1 MADYDYDLV
10 VIGTG
15 PAGEAAAINA
25 AKLGRKVAV
34 VEMRDQ
40 VGGGCAHKG
49 TIPSKAL
56 RHAVKQ
62 IIEFNT
68 NPMFR
73 AIGEPKNFSFP
84 QVLKTASEVIAKQVM
99 LHTQFYAR
107 NRVDVF
113 FGFARFLDRNN
124 IEILGNE
131 TNENLRFDQAV
142 IATGSSPY
150 EPDDV
155 DFSHPRIY
163 TSDTVLNLEHTPRT
177 LIIYGAGV
185 VGSEYASIFAGL
197 GVRVELVDN
206 RANLLEFLDVEISDS
221 LSYHLRNNG
230 VRIRHNETY
239 KAVTADET
247 SVSIELES
255 GKRIR
260 ADMLLFC
267 NGRSG
272 NTKGIGLENLGIQ
285 TNSRGQLEIDQR
297 YQTNVEGI
305 YAAGDVVGWP
315 SLASAAYDQGRSA
328 ATDLLGLPGFR
339 FVDDVPTGIYTIPE
353 ISSLGKTEEQLTEE
367 KVPYEVGQAFF
378 KDLARAQISG
388 EVVGMLKILF
398 NRETYEILGIHCFG
412 DRASEIIHIGQ
423 AIMNQKGEAN
433 TIKYFLSTT
442 FNYPTMAEAYRIASM
457 NGMNRIS
464 REHRRFEDKQR

>member
-15 PAGEAAAINA
+15 PAGEAAAINS

-34 VEMRDQ
+34 VEMREQ

-56 RHAVKQ
+56 RHSVKQ
-62 IIEFNT
+62 IVEFNT
-68 NPMFR
+68 NPLFR
-73 AIGEPKNFSFP
+73 VIGEPKNFSFP

-99 LHTQFYAR
+99 LRTQFYAR

-113 FGFARFLDRNN
+113 FGFARFVDRNN

-131 TNENLRFDQAV
+131 TNENLRFDQTV

-150 EPDDV
+150 EPNDI
-155 DFSHPRIY
+155 DFSHERIC
-163 TSDTVLNLEHTPRT
+163 TSDTVLNLKHTPRT

-185 VGSEYASIFAGL
+185 IGCEYASIFAGL
-197 GVRVELVDN
+197 DVKVDLVDN

-239 KAVTADET
+239 KSVSVNDT
-247 SVSIELES
+247 SVTIEMES
-255 GKRIR
+255 GKRLC

-272 NTKGIGLENLGIQ
+272 NTKGVGLENLGIE

-297 YQTNVEGI
+297 YQTTVDGI

-328 ATDLLGLPGFR
+328 ASDLLGLSGVR

-353 ISSLGKTEEQLTEE
+353 ISSLGKTEEQLTAE

-398 NRETYEILGIHCFG
+398 NRDTYEILGIHCFG

-423 AIMNQKGEAN
+423 AIMNQKGDAN
-433 TIKYFLSTT
+433 TIEYFVNNT
-442 FNYPTMAEAYRIASM
+442 FNFPTMAEAYRVAAQLGI
-457 NGMNRIS
+457 NRARQITN
-464 REHRRFEDKQR
+464 

>member
-34 VEMRDQ
+34 VEMREQ

-56 RHAVKQ
+56 RHSVKQ
-62 IIEFNT
+62 IVEFNT
-68 NPMFR
+68 NPLFR
-73 AIGEPKNFSFP
+73 VIGEPKNFSFP

-99 LHTQFYAR
+99 LRTQFYAR

-113 FGFARFLDRNN
+113 FGFARFVDRNN

-150 EPDDV
+150 EPNDI
-155 DFSHPRIY
+155 DFSHERIC
-163 TSDTVLNLEHTPRT
+163 TSDTVLNLKHTPRT

-185 VGSEYASIFAGL
+185 IGCEYASIFAGL
-197 GVRVELVDN
+197 DVKVDLVDN

-239 KAVTADET
+239 KSVSVNDT
-247 SVSIELES
+247 SVTIEMES
-255 GKRIR
+255 GKRLC

-272 NTKGIGLENLGIQ
+272 NTKGVGLENLGIE

-297 YQTNVEGI
+297 YQTTVDGI

-328 ATDLLGLPGFR
+328 ASDLLGLPGVR

-353 ISSLGKTEEQLTEE
+353 ISSLGKTEEQLTAE

-398 NRETYEILGIHCFG
+398 NRDTYEILGIHCFG

-423 AIMNQKGEAN
+423 AIMNQKGDAN
-433 TIKYFLSTT
+433 TIEYFVNNT
-442 FNYPTMAEAYRIASM
+442 FNFPTMAEAYRVAAQLGI
-457 NGMNRIS
+457 NRARQITN
-464 REHRRFEDKQR
+464 

>member
-1 MADYDYDLV
+1 MASYEYDLV

-68 NPMFR
+68 NTLFR
-73 AIGEPKNFSFP
+73 VIGEPKNFSFP

-113 FGFARFLDRNN
+113 FGFAHFLDRNN
-124 IEILGNE
+124 IEILGSE
-131 TNENLRFDQAV
+131 GSENLRFEQAV

-150 EPDDV
+150 EPVDI
-155 DFSHPRIY
+155 DFSHARIY
-163 TSDTVLNLEHTPRT
+163 TSDTVLNLKHTPRS

-185 VGSEYASIFAGL
+185 IGSEYASIFAGL
-197 GVRVELVDN
+197 GVKVELVDN

-239 KAVTADET
+239 KTVTADDT
-247 SVSIELES
+247 AVSIELES
-255 GKRIR
+255 GKRIC

-272 NTKGIGLENLGIQ
+272 NTKNLGLENVGIE

-297 YQTNVEGI
+297 YQTSVEGI

-328 ATDLLGLPGFR
+328 ATDLLGLPGVR

-353 ISSLGKTEEQLTEE
+353 ISSLGKTEEQLTAE

-412 DRASEIIHIGQ
+412 DQASEIIHIGQ
-423 AIMNQKGEAN
+423 AIMNQKGDAN
-433 TIKYFLSTT
+433 TIEYFVNNT
-442 FNYPTMAEAYRIASM
+442 FNFPTMAEAYRVAAQL
-457 NGMNRIS
+457 GLNRA
-464 REHRRFEDKQR
+464 RQVNN

>member
-1 MADYDYDLV
+1 M
-10 VIGTG
+10 
-15 PAGEAAAINA
+15 
-25 AKLGRKVAV
+25 
-34 VEMRDQ
+34 
-40 VGGGCAHKG
+40 
-49 TIPSKAL
+49 
-56 RHAVKQ
+56 
-62 IIEFNT
+62 
-68 NPMFR
+68 
-73 AIGEPKNFSFP
+73 
-84 QVLKTASEVIAKQVM
+84 
-99 LHTQFYAR
+99 
-107 NRVDVF
+107 
-113 FGFARFLDRNN
+113 
-124 IEILGNE
+124 LGNE
-131 TNENLRFDQAV
+131 GSENLRFDQAV

-163 TSDTVLNLEHTPRT
+163 TSDTVLNLEHTPRS

-185 VGSEYASIFAGL
+185 IGSEYASIFAGL
-197 GVRVELVDN
+197 GVKVELVDN

-239 KAVTADET
+239 KTVSADET

-255 GKRIR
+255 GKRLR

-272 NTKGIGLENLGIQ
+272 NTKQLGLENLGIE

-353 ISSLGKTEEQLTEE
+353 ISSLGKTEEQLTAE

-423 AIMNQKGEAN
+423 AIMNQKGDAN
-433 TIKYFLSTT
+433 TIEYFVNNT
-442 FNYPTMAEAYRIASM
+442 FNFPTMAEAYRVAAQL
-457 NGMNRIS
+457 GLNRA
-464 REHRRFEDKQR
+464 RQVNH

>member
-15 PAGEAAAINA
+15 PAGEAAAINS

-34 VEMRDQ
+34 VEMREQ

-56 RHAVKQ
+56 RHSVKQ
-62 IIEFNT
+62 IVEFNT
-68 NPMFR
+68 NPLFR
-73 AIGEPKNFSFP
+73 VIGEPKNFSFP

-99 LHTQFYAR
+99 LRTQFYAR

-113 FGFARFLDRNN
+113 FGFARFVDRNN

-150 EPDDV
+150 EPNDI
-155 DFSHPRIY
+155 DFSHERIC
-163 TSDTVLNLEHTPRT
+163 TSDTVLNLKHTPRT

-185 VGSEYASIFAGL
+185 IGCEYASIFAGL
-197 GVRVELVDN
+197 DVKVDLVDN

-239 KAVTADET
+239 KSVSANDT
-247 SVSIELES
+247 SVTIEMES
-255 GKRIR
+255 GKRLC

-272 NTKGIGLENLGIQ
+272 NTKGVGLENLGIE

-297 YQTNVEGI
+297 YQTTVDGI

-328 ATDLLGLPGFR
+328 ASDLLGLSGVR

-353 ISSLGKTEEQLTEE
+353 ISSLGKTEEQLTAE

-398 NRETYEILGIHCFG
+398 NRDTYEILGIHCFG

-423 AIMNQKGEAN
+423 AIMNQKGDAN
-433 TIKYFLSTT
+433 TIEYFVNNT
-442 FNYPTMAEAYRIASM
+442 FNFPTMAEAYRVAAQLGI
-457 NGMNRIS
+457 NRARQITN
-464 REHRRFEDKQR
+464 

>member
-34 VEMRDQ
+34 VEMREQ

-56 RHAVKQ
+56 RHSVKQ
-62 IIEFNT
+62 IVEFNT
-68 NPMFR
+68 NPLFR
-73 AIGEPKNFSFP
+73 VIGEPKNFSFP

-99 LHTQFYAR
+99 LRTQFYAR

-113 FGFARFLDRNN
+113 FGFARFVDRNN

-150 EPDDV
+150 EPSDI
-155 DFSHPRIY
+155 DFSHERIC
-163 TSDTVLNLEHTPRT
+163 TSDTVLNLKHTPRT

-185 VGSEYASIFAGL
+185 IGCEYASIFAGL
-197 GVRVELVDN
+197 DVKVDLVDN

-239 KAVTADET
+239 KSVSANDT
-247 SVSIELES
+247 SVTIEMES
-255 GKRIR
+255 GKRLC

-272 NTKGIGLENLGIQ
+272 NTKGVGLENLGIE

-297 YQTNVEGI
+297 YQTTVDGI

-328 ATDLLGLPGFR
+328 ASDLLGLPGVR

-353 ISSLGKTEEQLTEE
+353 ISSLGKTEEQLTAE

-398 NRETYEILGIHCFG
+398 NRDTYEILGIHCFG

-423 AIMNQKGEAN
+423 AIMNQKGDAN
-433 TIKYFLSTT
+433 TIEYFVNNT
-442 FNYPTMAEAYRIASM
+442 FNFPTMAEAYRVAAQLGI
-457 NGMNRIS
+457 NRARQITN
-464 REHRRFEDKQR
+464 

>member
-34 VEMRDQ
+34 VEMREQ

-56 RHAVKQ
+56 RHSVKQ
-62 IIEFNT
+62 IVEFNT
-68 NPMFR
+68 NPLFR
-73 AIGEPKNFSFP
+73 VIGEPKNFSFP

-99 LHTQFYAR
+99 LRTQFYAR

-113 FGFARFLDRNN
+113 FGFARFVDRNN

-150 EPDDV
+150 EPSDI
-155 DFSHPRIY
+155 DFSHERIC
-163 TSDTVLNLEHTPRT
+163 TSDTVLNLKHTPRT

-185 VGSEYASIFAGL
+185 IGCEYASIFAGL
-197 GVRVELVDN
+197 DVKVDLVDN

-239 KAVTADET
+239 KSVSANDT
-247 SVSIELES
+247 SVTIEMES
-255 GKRIR
+255 GKRLC

-272 NTKGIGLENLGIQ
+272 NTKGVGLENLGIG

-297 YQTNVEGI
+297 YQTTVDGI

-328 ATDLLGLPGFR
+328 ASDLLGLPGVR

-353 ISSLGKTEEQLTEE
+353 ISSLGKTEEQLTAE

-398 NRETYEILGIHCFG
+398 NRDTYEILGIHCFG

-423 AIMNQKGEAN
+423 AIMNQKGDAN
-433 TIKYFLSTT
+433 TIEYFVNNT
-442 FNYPTMAEAYRIASM
+442 FNFPTMAEAYRVAAQLGI
-457 NGMNRIS
+457 NRARQITN
-464 REHRRFEDKQR
+464 

>member
-34 VEMRDQ
+34 VEMREQ

-56 RHAVKQ
+56 RHSVKQ
-62 IIEFNT
+62 IVEFNT
-68 NPMFR
+68 NPLFR
-73 AIGEPKNFSFP
+73 VIGEPKNFSFP

-99 LHTQFYAR
+99 LRTQFYAR

-113 FGFARFLDRNN
+113 FGFARFVDRNN

-150 EPDDV
+150 EPSDI
-155 DFSHPRIY
+155 DFSHERIC
-163 TSDTVLNLEHTPRT
+163 TSDTVLNLKHTPRT

-185 VGSEYASIFAGL
+185 IGCEYASIFAGL
-197 GVRVELVDN
+197 DVKVDLVDN

-239 KAVTADET
+239 KSVSANDT
-247 SVSIELES
+247 SVTIEMES
-255 GKRIR
+255 GKRLRIKSR
-260 ADMLLFC
+260 AVRHLVLQDQ
-267 NGRSG
+267 RVY
-272 NTKGIGLENLGIQ
+272 
-285 TNSRGQLEIDQR
+285 RGQVHKSPIVYKYVD
-297 YQTNVEGI
+297 
-305 YAAGDVVGWP
+305 
-315 SLASAAYDQGRSA
+315 RSM
-328 ATDLLGLPGFR
+328 T
-339 FVDDVPTGIYTIPE
+339 VPC
-353 ISSLGKTEEQLTEE
+353 
-367 KVPYEVGQAFF
+367 
-378 KDLARAQISG
+378 R
-388 EVVGMLKILF
+388 
-398 NRETYEILGIHCFG
+398 
-412 DRASEIIHIGQ
+412 
-423 AIMNQKGEAN
+423 
-433 TIKYFLSTT
+433 
-442 FNYPTMAEAYRIASM
+442 
-457 NGMNRIS
+457 
-464 REHRRFEDKQR
+464 

>member
-34 VEMRDQ
+34 VEMREQ

-56 RHAVKQ
+56 RHSVKQ
-62 IIEFNT
+62 IVEFNT
-68 NPMFR
+68 NPLFR
-73 AIGEPKNFSFP
+73 VIGEPKNFSFP

-99 LHTQFYAR
+99 LRTQFYAR

-113 FGFARFLDRNN
+113 FGFARFVDRNN

-150 EPDDV
+150 EPSDI
-155 DFSHPRIY
+155 DFSHERIC
-163 TSDTVLNLEHTPRT
+163 TSDTVLNLKHTPRT

-185 VGSEYASIFAGL
+185 IGCEYASIFAGL
-197 GVRVELVDN
+197 DVKVDLVDN

-239 KAVTADET
+239 KSVSANDT
-247 SVSIELES
+247 SVTIEMES
-255 GKRIR
+255 GKRLC

-272 NTKGIGLENLGIQ
+272 NTKGVGLENLGIE

-297 YQTNVEGI
+297 YQTTVDGI

-315 SLASAAYDQGRSA
+315 SLASAAYGQGRSA
-328 ATDLLGLPGFR
+328 ASDLLGLPGVR

-353 ISSLGKTEEQLTEE
+353 ISSLGKTEEQLTAE

-398 NRETYEILGIHCFG
+398 NRDTYEILGIHCFG

-423 AIMNQKGEAN
+423 AIMNQKGDAN
-433 TIKYFLSTT
+433 TIEYFVNNT
-442 FNYPTMAEAYRIASM
+442 FNFPTMAEAYRVAAQLGI
-457 NGMNRIS
+457 NRARQITN
-464 REHRRFEDKQR
+464 

>member
-1 MADYDYDLV
+1 MASYEYDLV

-68 NPMFR
+68 NTLFR
-73 AIGEPKNFSFP
+73 VIGEPKNFSFP

-113 FGFARFLDRNN
+113 FGFAHFLDRNN
-124 IEILGNE
+124 IEILGSE
-131 TNENLRFDQAV
+131 GSENLRFEQAV

-150 EPDDV
+150 EPEDV
-155 DFSHPRIY
+155 DFSHARIY
-163 TSDTVLNLEHTPRT
+163 TSDTVLNLKHTPRS

-185 VGSEYASIFAGL
+185 IGSEYASIFAGL
-197 GVRVELVDN
+197 GVKVELVDN

-239 KAVTADET
+239 KTVTADDT
-247 SVSIELES
+247 AVSIELES
-255 GKRIR
+255 GKRIC

-272 NTKGIGLENLGIQ
+272 NTKNLGLENVGIE

-297 YQTNVEGI
+297 YQTSVEGI

-328 ATDLLGLPGFR
+328 ATDLLGLPGVR

-353 ISSLGKTEEQLTEE
+353 ISSLGKTEEQLTAE

-412 DRASEIIHIGQ
+412 DQASEIIHIGQ
-423 AIMNQKGEAN
+423 AIMNQKADAN
-433 TIKYFLSTT
+433 TIEYFVNNT
-442 FNYPTMAEAYRIASM
+442 FNFPTMAEAYRVAAQL
-457 NGMNRIS
+457 GLNRA
-464 REHRRFEDKQR
+464 RQVNN

>member
-10 VIGTG
+10 VVGTG

-34 VEMRDQ
+34 VEMRDE
-40 VGGGCAHKG
+40 VGGACAHKG

-62 IIEFNT
+62 IVEFNT

-113 FGFARFLDRNN
+113 FGFAHFLDRNN
-124 IEILGNE
+124 IEVLGHDAS
-131 TNENLRFDQAV
+131 ENLRFDQAV

-155 DFSHPRIY
+155 DFAHPRIY
-163 TSDTVLNLEHTPRT
+163 TSDTVLNLKHTPRT

-197 GVRVELVDN
+197 GVKVELVDN

-239 KAVTADET
+239 KSVSADDI

-272 NTKGIGLENLGIQ
+272 NTKGLGLENLGIE
-285 TNSRGQLEIDQR
+285 TNGRGQLEIDHR
-297 YQTNVEGI
+297 YQTNIEGI

-328 ATDLLGLPGFR
+328 ATDLLDLPGFR

-353 ISSLGKTEEQLTEE
+353 ISSLGKTEEQLTED

-398 NRETYEILGIHCFG
+398 NRET
-412 DRASEIIHIGQ
+412 
-423 AIMNQKGEAN
+423 
-433 TIKYFLSTT
+433 
-442 FNYPTMAEAYRIASM
+442 
-457 NGMNRIS
+457 
-464 REHRRFEDKQR
+464 

>member
-34 VEMRDQ
+34 VEMREQ

-56 RHAVKQ
+56 RHSVKQ
-62 IIEFNT
+62 IVEFNT
-68 NPMFR
+68 NPLFR
-73 AIGEPKNFSFP
+73 VIGEPKNFSFP

-99 LHTQFYAR
+99 LRTQFYAR

-113 FGFARFLDRNN
+113 FGFARFVDRNN

-150 EPDDV
+150 EPSDI
-155 DFSHPRIY
+155 DFSHERIC
-163 TSDTVLNLEHTPRT
+163 TSDTVLNLKHTPRT

-185 VGSEYASIFAGL
+185 IGCEYASIFAGL
-197 GVRVELVDN
+197 DVKVDLVDN

-239 KAVTADET
+239 K
-247 SVSIELES
+247 SVSANDISVTIEMES
-255 GKRIR
+255 GKRLC

-272 NTKGIGLENLGIQ
+272 NTKGVGLENLGIE

-297 YQTNVEGI
+297 YQTTVDGI

-328 ATDLLGLPGFR
+328 ASDLLGLPGVR

-353 ISSLGKTEEQLTEE
+353 ISSLGKTEEQLTAE

-398 NRETYEILGIHCFG
+398 NRDTYEILGIHCFG

-423 AIMNQKGEAN
+423 AIMNQKGDAN
-433 TIKYFLSTT
+433 TIEYFVNNT
-442 FNYPTMAEAYRIASM
+442 FNFPTMAEAYRVAAQLGI
-457 NGMNRIS
+457 NRARQITN
-464 REHRRFEDKQR
+464 

>member
-1 MADYDYDLV
+1 MASYEYDLV

-68 NPMFR
+68 NTLFR
-73 AIGEPKNFSFP
+73 VIGEPKNFSFP

-113 FGFARFLDRNN
+113 FGFARFLDCNN
-124 IEILGNE
+124 IEIIGSE
-131 TNENLRFDQAV
+131 GSENLRFEQAV

-150 EPDDV
+150 EPEDV
-155 DFSHPRIY
+155 DFSHDRIY
-163 TSDTVLNLEHTPRT
+163 TSDTVLNLKHTPRS

-185 VGSEYASIFAGL
+185 IGSEYASIFAGL
-197 GVRVELVDN
+197 GVKVELVDN

-239 KAVTADET
+239 KTVTADDT
-247 SVSIELES
+247 AVSIELES
-255 GKRIR
+255 GKRIC

-272 NTKGIGLENLGIQ
+272 NTKNLGLENLGIE

-297 YQTNVEGI
+297 YQTSVEGI

-328 ATDLLGLPGFR
+328 ATDLLGLPGVR

-353 ISSLGKTEEQLTEE
+353 ISSLGKTEEQLTAE

-423 AIMNQKGEAN
+423 AIMNQKGDAN
-433 TIKYFLSTT
+433 TIEYFVNNT
-442 FNYPTMAEAYRIASM
+442 FNFPTMAEAYRVAAQL
-457 NGMNRIS
+457 GLNRA
-464 REHRRFEDKQR
+464 RQVNN

>member
-34 VEMRDQ
+34 VEMREQ

-56 RHAVKQ
+56 RHSVKQ
-62 IIEFNT
+62 IVEFNT
-68 NPMFR
+68 NPLFR
-73 AIGEPKNFSFP
+73 VIGEPKNFSFP

-99 LHTQFYAR
+99 LRTQFYAR

-113 FGFARFLDRNN
+113 FGFARFVDRNN

-150 EPDDV
+150 EPNDI
-155 DFSHPRIY
+155 DFSHERIC
-163 TSDTVLNLEHTPRT
+163 TSDTVLNLKHTPRT

-185 VGSEYASIFAGL
+185 IGCEYASIFAGL
-197 GVRVELVDN
+197 DVKVDLVDN

-239 KAVTADET
+239 KSVSANDT
-247 SVSIELES
+247 SVTIEMES
-255 GKRIR
+255 GKRLC

-272 NTKGIGLENLGIQ
+272 NTKGVGLENLGIE

-297 YQTNVEGI
+297 YQTTVDGI

-328 ATDLLGLPGFR
+328 ASDLLGLSGVR

-353 ISSLGKTEEQLTEE
+353 ISSLGKTEEQLTAE

-398 NRETYEILGIHCFG
+398 NRDTYEILGIQCFG

-423 AIMNQKGEAN
+423 AIMNQKGDAN
-433 TIKYFLSTT
+433 TIEYFVNNT
-442 FNYPTMAEAYRIASM
+442 FNFPTMAEAYRVAAQLGI
-457 NGMNRIS
+457 NRARQITN
-464 REHRRFEDKQR
+464 

>member
-34 VEMRDQ
+34 VEMREQ

-56 RHAVKQ
+56 RHSVKQ
-62 IIEFNT
+62 IVEFNT
-68 NPMFR
+68 NPLFR
-73 AIGEPKNFSFP
+73 VIGEPKIFSFP

-113 FGFARFLDRNN
+113 FGFARFVGRNN

-131 TNENLRFDQAV
+131 TNENLRFDQVV

-150 EPDDV
+150 EPDDI
-155 DFSHPRIY
+155 DFSHERIC
-163 TSDTVLNLEHTPRT
+163 TSDTVLNLKHTPRT

-185 VGSEYASIFAGL
+185 IGCEYASIFAGL
-197 GVRVELVDN
+197 DVKVDLVDN

-239 KAVTADET
+239 KSVVADDNSVT
-247 SVSIELES
+247 IEMES
-255 GKRIR
+255 GKRLC

-272 NTKGIGLENLGIQ
+272 NTKGIGLEKLGIE
-285 TNSRGQLEIDQR
+285 TNTRGQLEIDQS
-297 YQTNVEGI
+297 YQTSVKGI

-328 ATDLLGLPGFR
+328 ATDLLGLPGVR

-353 ISSLGKTEEQLTEE
+353 ISSLGKTEEQLTAQ

-398 NRETYEILGIHCFG
+398 NRDTYEILGIHCFG

-423 AIMNQKGEAN
+423 AIMNQKGDAN
-433 TIKYFLSTT
+433 TIEYFVNNT
-442 FNYPTMAEAYRIASM
+442 FNFPTMAEAYRVAAQLGI
-457 NGMNRIS
+457 NRARQIN
-464 REHRRFEDKQR
+464 H

>member
-34 VEMRDQ
+34 VEMREQ

-56 RHAVKQ
+56 RHSVKQ
-62 IIEFNT
+62 IVEFNT
-68 NPMFR
+68 NPLFR
-73 AIGEPKNFSFP
+73 VIGEPKNFSFP
-84 QVLKTASEVIAKQVM
+84 QVLRTASEVIAKQVM
-99 LHTQFYAR
+99 LRTQFYAR

-113 FGFARFLDRNN
+113 FGFARFVDRNN

-150 EPDDV
+150 EPNDI
-155 DFSHPRIY
+155 DFSHERIC
-163 TSDTVLNLEHTPRT
+163 TSDTVLNLKHTPRT

-185 VGSEYASIFAGL
+185 IGCEYASIFAGL
-197 GVRVELVDN
+197 DVKVDLVDN

-239 KAVTADET
+239 KSVSANDT
-247 SVSIELES
+247 SVTIEMES
-255 GKRIR
+255 GKRLC

-272 NTKGIGLENLGIQ
+272 NTKGVGLENLGIE

-297 YQTNVEGI
+297 YQTTVDGI

-328 ATDLLGLPGFR
+328 ASDLLGLSGVR

-353 ISSLGKTEEQLTEE
+353 ISSLGKTEEQLTAE

-398 NRETYEILGIHCFG
+398 NRDTYEILGIHCFG

-423 AIMNQKGEAN
+423 AIMNQKGDAN
-433 TIKYFLSTT
+433 TIEYFVNNT
-442 FNYPTMAEAYRIASM
+442 FNFPTMAEAYRVAAQLGI
-457 NGMNRIS
+457 NRARQITN
-464 REHRRFEDKQR
+464 

>member
-34 VEMRDQ
+34 VEMREQ

-56 RHAVKQ
+56 RHSVKQ
-62 IIEFNT
+62 IVEFNT
-68 NPMFR
+68 NPLFR
-73 AIGEPKNFSFP
+73 VIGEPKNFSFP

-99 LHTQFYAR
+99 LRTQFYAR

-113 FGFARFLDRNN
+113 FGFARFVDRNN

-150 EPDDV
+150 EPSDI
-155 DFSHPRIY
+155 DFSHERIC
-163 TSDTVLNLEHTPRT
+163 TSDTVLNLKHTPRT

-185 VGSEYASIFAGL
+185 IGCEYASIFAGL
-197 GVRVELVDN
+197 DVKVDLVDN

-239 KAVTADET
+239 KSVSANDT
-247 SVSIELES
+247 SVTIEMES
-255 GKRIR
+255 GKRLC

-272 NTKGIGLENLGIQ
+272 NTKGVGLENLGIG

-297 YQTNVEGI
+297 YQTTVDGI

-328 ATDLLGLPGFR
+328 ASDLLGLPGVR

-353 ISSLGKTEEQLTEE
+353 ISSLGKTEEQLTAE

-398 NRETYEILGIHCFG
+398 NRDTYEILGIHCFG

-423 AIMNQKGEAN
+423 AIMNQKGDAN
-433 TIKYFLSTT
+433 TIEYFVNNT
-442 FNYPTMAEAYRIASM
+442 FDFPTMAEAYRVAAQLGI
-457 NGMNRIS
+457 NRARQITN
-464 REHRRFEDKQR
+464 